1 MPVGRITLVAGPQMF
16 ARLVVLT
23 TMPEVN
29 ARAVLVLT
37 VALLTVY
44 TVGIGGTT
52 AAAIGARDA
61 WRRRGR
67 TTSDLDPRRGD
78 VVLVAPT
85 LPRAIRWL
93 RMAGWVA
100 FPPALVLALFANI
113 SYQWLAPLTVFLM
126 VGLNAFYVSAMQ
138 GMGEQLILTTDGF
151 RVGSPEAAN
160 TVRWVHVTDFM
171 GAHIGPFRGMR
182 MAEAGEWQDPKA
194 APNVIFYRLN
204 RALVRPRKSLLQRL
218 TGLTY
223 FDGVIRNRFGVSTQ
237 ELMQAMRSCQR
248 LALESEGPP
257 LQRPRKGEAVPPRV
271 TNPEA

>member
-1 MPVGRITLVAGPQMF
+1 MPGVDV
-16 ARLVVLT
+16 
-23 TMPEVN
+23 
-29 ARAVLVLT
+29 RALLVLT

-61 WRRRGR
+61 WRRRER
-67 TTSDLDPRRGD
+67 SAPDLDPRRGE
-78 VVLVAPT
+78 VVLGAPT
-85 LPRAIRWL
+85 LPRAIRAL
-93 RMAGWVA
+93 RIAGWVA
-100 FPPALVLALFANI
+100 FPLALVLALFANS
-113 SYQWLAPLTVFLM
+113 SYRWLVPLTVLLM
-126 VGLNAFYVSAMQ
+126 VGLNAFYFSAMQ

-151 RVGSPEAAN
+151 RVGPPGAAR

-182 MAEAGEWQDPKA
+182 MSEGGEWQDPKT

-204 RALVRPRKSLLQRL
+204 RALIRPLKSLLRRL

-237 ELMQAMRSCQR
+237 ELMRAMRSSHR
-248 LALESEGPP
+248 LALEAEPSP
-257 LQRPRKGEAVPPRV
+257 LLRPRNGA
-271 TNPEA
+271 THPEP